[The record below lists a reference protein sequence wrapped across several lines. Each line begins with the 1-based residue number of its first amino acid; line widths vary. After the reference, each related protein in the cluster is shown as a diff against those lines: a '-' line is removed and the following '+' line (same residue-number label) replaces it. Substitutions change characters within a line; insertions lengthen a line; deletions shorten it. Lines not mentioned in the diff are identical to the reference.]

1 MNQTIENAY
10 YGFKRASQLDK
21 YSPETGT
28 CYNKNIKSTIAGFS
42 KQFQDSFFYS
52 NVIQFLLVALMYYK
66 VGSGK
71 YWKILFYASVAGCI
85 AGILENFTVA
95 FICREVDE
103 FTEDVIVVPF
113 LIDEIFWTAQQYSVP
128 ILNLLK
134 LKYIAKE
141 IYARF
146 IHFFILGLLGP
157 FIVFRLLIGYERM
170 MKGYLVDEK
179 INTLH
184 GFAFGT
190 IAIADLVCSISII
203 YYLKKNSKTTTNTEF
218 NYYIKLS
225 SYNVLLMVDT
235 VEIFLSLISIFANTG
250 LNLISTD
257 LTTPFQCLM
266 SNFILIL
273 AVDALILKYNAIKND
288 GKRRNSNNS
297 INKSKN
303 RSISPRGSFSYS
315 VGNHISI
322 PMNSQYVNYPST
334 IAASNRYSPD
344 KESINTA
351 PPPTYRHLSIDVT
364 NNNNRMTSLPANY
377 GAPIRYRQH
386 SVDFIN
392 QKSSTQINT
401 GPPPRSRHHS
411 IDSTNNLRRS
421 NSTLNKSYLP
431 SVPSNLHYSF
441 TNLSTN
447 ENQNKDNSNFKLNK
461 KNSLG
466 NFHHSIIDFANR
478 KHSRQLSKSN
488 KSNFHS
494 IDILNP
500 SVIHEE
506 ESIQE

>member
-1 MNQTIENAY
+1 MNRTIENAY
-10 YGFKRASQLDK
+10 SFKRASQLDK

-28 CYNKNIKSTIAGFS
+28 CYNKNIKSTISGFS

-52 NVIQFLLVALMYYK
+52 NVIQFLLVALMYFK

-71 YWKILFYASVAGCI
+71 YWKILFYASIAGCI

-95 FICREVDE
+95 FICRDVEE

-113 LIDEIFWTAQQYSVP
+113 LIDEIFWIAQQYSVP
-128 ILNLLK
+128 LLNLLK

-146 IHFFILGLLGP
+146 IHFVILGLLGP

-179 INTLH
+179 INALH

-190 IAIADLVCSISII
+190 IAIADLICSVSII

-218 NYYIKLS
+218 KHYIKLS

-235 VEIFLSLISIFANTG
+235 VEIFLSLINIFANTG

-273 AVDALILKYNAIKND
+273 AVDAIILKYNANIGD
-288 GKRRNSNNS
+288 GKRGNSNNS
-297 INKSKN
+297 INQSRN
-303 RSISPRGSFSYS
+303 STISPRGSFSYS

-322 PMNSQYVNYPST
+322 PMNSKYVNYPST
-334 IAASNRYSPD
+334 IAATNRYSPD

-351 PPPTYRHLSIDVT
+351 PSPTYRHLSVDVT
-364 NNNNRMTSLPANY
+364 NNNRMASLPANY
-377 GAPIRYRQH
+377 VAPVRYRQL
-386 SVDFIN
+386 SVDYISN
-392 QKSSTQINT
+392 QKSNTQINA
-401 GPPPRSRHHS
+401 GPSPRSRHHS
-411 IDSTNNLRRS
+411 IDSTSNLKRS
-421 NSTLNKSYLP
+421 NSMINKTYLP

-441 TNLSTN
+441 TNISICEKQNNSSPKLS
-447 ENQNKDNSNFKLNK
+447 K
-461 KNSLG
+461 KNSFG
-466 NFHHSIIDFANR
+466 NLHHSIIDFTNR

-488 KSNFHS
+488 KNAYHS

-500 SVIHEE
+500 SVIREE
-506 ESIQE
+506 ESIQEKN